1 MSVTL
6 RAFTCGW
13 LHLPVSF
20 FIEGGE
26 ETLLRAPVPA
36 YLIEHPKGRVLFD
49 TGLTVRARRLLIDQQ
64 SSAGRPNFEFD
75 EGTDI
80 AARLRAVDIDPARID
95 WIVNSHLHSDHC
107 GGNEAIPNASV
118 VIQHRELVVAR
129 AQAGSMLYDD
139 RSFETG
145 QPFLGIDGEHDLF
158 GDGRVTV
165 FPTYGHTPGHQSM
178 RVSLASGNVIL
189 AGDCCYLKRSLDEL
203 RTSPADVDKEQAAAT
218 LRRLRALKASG
229 ARIFYGHDGVFWKDV
244 AQGVALC

>member
-26 ETLLRAPVPA
+26 QTVLRSPVPA
-36 YLIEHPKGRVLFD
+36 YLIEHPRGRVLFD
-49 TGLTVRARRLLIDQQ
+49 TGLTVRARLLIDEQV
-64 SSAGRPNFEFD
+64 SAGRQNFEFD

-80 AARLRAVDIDPARID
+80 AARLRAIDIDPARID

-139 RSFETG
+139 QSFETG

-189 AGDCCYLKRSLDEL
+189 TGDCCYLKRSLDEL

-218 LRRLRALKASG
+218 LRRLRALRASG